1 MRTKFLVI
9 LLPLFIISFVAM
21 AGFSYF
27 RAGAALDSDADTIAR
42 TVGLQ
47 TAKTIQSEVH
57 SAMLP
62 LRAASHDD
70 VFRSGDEAAI
80 VAALAQLKTDDKAYT
95 KVQFAKLDGTCV
107 DYQGKHLQRGD
118 RAYFK
123 DAVSTGQPVVA
134 KPFMGETTKKM
145 TTILV

>member
-1 MRTKFLVI
+1 MQFTKIRTKFLVV

-21 AGFSYF
+21 AGFSYY
-27 RAGAALDSDADTIAR
+27 RAGAALDHDADTIAR

-47 TAKTIQSEVH
+47 TAKTIQAEIH

-62 LRAASHDD
+62 LRAGSHDN
-70 VFRSGDEAAI
+70 VFTSGDEQAI
-80 VAALAQLKTDDKAYT
+80 VAALAQLKSDDKAYT
-95 KVQFAKLDGTCV
+95 KVQFATLDGNCV

-123 DAVSTGQPVVA
+123 QAVATGQPSSQSRSSA
-134 KPFMGETTKKM
+134 RRRKR
-145 TTILV
+145 